1 MDIDAAIGDS
11 VNKLKEIRMEND
23 EFVDE
28 DDDNDNDFDDS
39 DDEDEPIT
47 LGFLEKPKNPLNL
60 SRHFFPSKAGG
71 LPVTTFLLYCFIQ
84 LRPC

>member
-23 EFVDE
+23 DFVDE
-28 DDDNDNDFDDS
+28 NDDDDDFDDS
-39 DDEDEPIT
+39 EDEDEPIT

-71 LPVTTFLLYCFIQ
+71 LPVTVLFCFSIQ

>member
-1 MDIDAAIGDS
+1 MDIDASIGDF

-39 DDEDEPIT
+39 DDEYENEPIT

-60 SRHFFPSKAGG
+60 SQKPKNS
-71 LPVTTFLLYCFIQ
+71 
-84 LRPC
+84 